1 MSSSFSVVIPA
12 FNYGHCLER
21 AVTSA
26 VSQDYPA
33 FEVIVINDG
42 SEDDTAQVADRL
54 AARWPECVRVV
65 HQANAGLSAVRNRG
79 VDEAAF
85 NWLVFLDADDELCPG
100 ALAALAAAA
109 EGSPQAR
116 LVIGGHIADDGVQ
129 RVPVAPVPVRDDDPA
144 GTLRAFLDKRLT
156 LSNGACAMHRALFRT
171 TGYDPALR
179 HTEDLPVFAHVL
191 ANYPVATTDTPI
203 AVIHKHPG
211 SMRHDLDAALRVG
224 MALEAAIFDDN
235 GLPAWA
241 QRFRRYYRARRALS
255 LLKLADRGGRPDLV
269 RRFFASAL
277 AADWRQALHPRY
289 VRRYVVS
296 FFKRNGS
303 GS

>member
-1 MSSSFSVVIPA
+1 MSDGFSVVIPA

-26 VSQDYPA
+26 VSQDYPE
-33 FEVIVINDG
+33 FEVIAINDG
-42 SEDDTAQVADRL
+42 SEDDTAAVADRL
-54 AARWPECVRVV
+54 AARWPERVRVV

-79 VDEAAF
+79 VAEAAF
-85 NWLVFLDADDELCPG
+85 DWLVFLDADDEFCPG
-100 ALAALAAAA
+100 ALAAMAAAA
-109 EGSPQAR
+109 EAAPRAR

-129 RVPVAPVPVRDDDPA
+129 RTSVVPAPVSADPA
-144 GTLRAFLDKRLT
+144 EALRAFLDKRLT
-156 LSNGACAMHRALFRT
+156 ISNGACAMHRALFRT

-191 ANYPVATTDTPI
+191 ANYPVTSTDAPI
-203 AVIHKHPG
+203 TVIHKHPD

-224 MALEAAIFDDN
+224 MRLEAAIFDNN

-269 RRFFASAL
+269 RRFFARAL
-277 AADWRQALHPRY
+277 AADCRQALHPRY
-289 VRRYVVS
+289 LRRYVAS
-296 FFKRNGS
+296 FIKRNGS
-303 GS
+303 AS